1 MSHKSKGPVVI
12 SEVLSDGSRVAT
24 LQRTTV
30 AAEELTLHPP
40 VVITIVKPIE
50 TERPVHYIIF
60 VWALYL
66 GKKQE
71 RADGWQGLL
80 TLFGLQ
86 LWLACWRRRLSW
98 GSADL
103 GAWWTP
109 SQPSRWVHTDGWWS
123 GQYCQR
129 VLHQYSVHLPPA
141 QKDDENNFRD
151 QTGKS
156 FKILHRKHLYIQQ
169 KYIQWVKSEAG
180 CVL

>member
-1 MSHKSKGPVVI
+1 MSNKSKEPVI
-12 SEVLSDGSRVAT
+12 IGEVLSDSSRVAT

-40 VVITIVKPIE
+40 VVITIVKPDE
-50 TERPVHYIIF
+50 TERAVHYIVF
-60 VWALYL
+60 VWTLYL

-71 RADGWQGLL
+71 RADSWRGLL

-129 VLHQYSVHLPPA
+129 VLHQYSVRLPPA
-141 QKDDENNFRD
+141 QTDDKNNFID
-151 QTGKS
+151 STEKS
-156 FKILHRKHLYIQQ
+156 LKILYRKNVCMQP
-169 KYIQWVKSEAG
+169 KYI
-180 CVL
+180 